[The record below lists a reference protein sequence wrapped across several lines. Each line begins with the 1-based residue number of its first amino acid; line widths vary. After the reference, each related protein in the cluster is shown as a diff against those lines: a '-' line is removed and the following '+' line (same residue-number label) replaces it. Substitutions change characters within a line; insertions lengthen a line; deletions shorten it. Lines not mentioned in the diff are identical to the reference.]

1 MNEQR
6 MTQLLDTLASLTG
19 IAGLTGVI
27 ARPRVLTYTVTFRCN
42 ARCVMCD
49 SWRIER
55 QDELSLDEIDRILA
69 QLPKLD
75 AVRLTGGEPFVR
87 TDLAEIAAL
96 VQRHLD
102 PRMLHVTTNGFLTD
116 RVVEFV
122 EGRDRTR
129 PLHLLVSLDGVGAKH
144 DEVRAVPRAWDRALS
159 TLEALAPRRREL
171 NLRLA
176 VNQTV
181 LDEDGAAHYRPLR
194 AKLAELGIKNHL
206 VVAYAESATYAVA
219 RGLDKAPTEA
229 GGYATHGHFSR
240 AALRALL
247 DQAREDLGE
256 LPRAERLAKSYYLR
270 GLRQRLLGE
279 GPPTSPR
286 CVALRAHMRL
296 FPNGDVPTC
305 QFNSKIAGSL
315 RQASFAELWSSANA
329 AAQRAWVDRCPG
341 CWAECEVLPS
351 AVYTGALA
359 RHALQRPISLM
370 TSPVG
375 RTTAQRAP
383 TRNQSHVKE

>member
-1 MNEQR
+1 
-6 MTQLLDTLASLTG
+6 MTRLLDTLASL
-19 IAGLTGVI
+19 AGLAGKAVQ
-27 ARPRVLTYTVTFRCN
+27 PRVLTYTVTFRCN

-55 QDELSLDEIDRILA
+55 QDELTLDELDRLLP

-87 TDLAEIAAL
+87 TDLAEVAAL
-96 VQRHLD
+96 VQQHLD
-102 PRMLHVTTNGFLTD
+102 PRMLHVTTNGFLTE
-116 RVVEFV
+116 RVVEFA
-122 EGRDRTR
+122 EGRDRRR

-144 DEVRAVPRAWDRALS
+144 DEVRAVPRAWDRALA

-194 AKLAELGIKNHL
+194 ARLAELGVKNHL
-206 VVAYAESATYAVA
+206 VVAYAESATYSVA
-219 RGLDKAPTEA
+219 RGLDKAPTET
-229 GGYATHGHFSR
+229 GGYSTHGHFSR

-247 DQAREDLGE
+247 DQAQEDLGE
-256 LPRAERLAKSYYLR
+256 LPRGERLAKSYYLR
-270 GLRQRLLGE
+270 GLRQRLLRE
-279 GPPTSPR
+279 GQPTSPS

-305 QFNSKIAGSL
+305 QFNSKIVGNL
-315 RQASFAELWSSANA
+315 RAASFGELWASANA
-329 AAQRAWVDRCPG
+329 STQRAWVDKCPG

-351 AVYTGALA
+351 AIYSGALA
-359 RHALQRPISLM
+359 RHALQQPRSFLTPSVGLS
-370 TSPVG
+370 TAHRSSPQPQ
-375 RTTAQRAP
+375 T
-383 TRNQSHVKE
+383 HDLE

>member
-1 MNEQR
+1 
-6 MTQLLDTLASLTG
+6 MTRLLETLASLS
-19 IAGLTGVI
+19 GLTGI
-27 ARPRVLTYTVTFRCN
+27 DGTQGRPMAPRVLTYTVTFRCN

-55 QDELSLDEIDRILA
+55 QDELSLAELERILP
-69 QLPKLD
+69 QLPKMD

-87 TDLAEIAAL
+87 QDLAEIAAL
-96 VQRHLD
+96 VQRHLE
-102 PRMLHVTTNGFLTD
+102 PRLLHVTTNGFLTK
-116 RVVEFV
+116 RIIEFA
-122 EGRDRTR
+122 EERDLRH

-144 DEVRAVPRAWDRALS
+144 DEVRAVPQAWERAMA

-194 AKLAELGIKNHL
+194 ALLARIGVSNHL
-206 VVAYAESATYAVA
+206 VVAYSESATYSVE
-219 RGLDKAPTEA
+219 RDLDKAPTEV
-229 GGYATHGHFSR
+229 GGYTTHGHFSR

-279 GPPTSPR
+279 GKPSNPR
-286 CVALRAHMRL
+286 CVALRAHLRL

-305 QFNSKIAGSL
+305 QFNSKVVGNL
-315 RQASFAELWSSANA
+315 RHETFEALWSGANV
-329 AAQRAWVDRCPG
+329 AAQRAWVDKCPG

-351 AVYTGALA
+351 ALYTGALA
-359 RHALQRPISLM
+359 KHALRQPQL
-370 TSPVG
+370 VLADAVE
-375 RTTAQRAP
+375 RTP
-383 TRNQSHVKE
+383 S